1 MLPKAAQIAG
11 ERTPLLTNDDDEAT
25 VHDDS
30 AHIGSALDGVA
41 VHRDEGRPD
50 VSIGEYTF

>member
-25 VHDDS
+25 EHDS
-30 AHIGSALDGVA
+30 AHTGSALDGVA
-41 VHRDEGRPD
+41 VHRDEGRPEA
-50 VSIGEYTF
+50 SIGMYTC